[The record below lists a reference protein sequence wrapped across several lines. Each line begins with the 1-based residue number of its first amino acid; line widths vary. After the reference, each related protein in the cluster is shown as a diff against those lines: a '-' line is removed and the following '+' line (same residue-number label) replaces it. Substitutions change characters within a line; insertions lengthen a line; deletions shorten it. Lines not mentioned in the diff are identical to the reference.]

1 MDSDDGSVMSALTM
15 LVVLVVLEVLGG
27 DVLLARLLFELAVSL
42 LLLAAAGGGGG
53 GVGVVCGMSIKKF
66 KMSRFFASSLNPAAP
81 PASTVSIKS
90 DISAVSSIFSVFI
103 GCTC

>member
-1 MDSDDGSVMSALTM
+1 M
-15 LVVLVVLEVLGG
+15 LVLVVVLVEVLGG

-42 LLLAAAGGGGG
+42 LLLAAGGGG